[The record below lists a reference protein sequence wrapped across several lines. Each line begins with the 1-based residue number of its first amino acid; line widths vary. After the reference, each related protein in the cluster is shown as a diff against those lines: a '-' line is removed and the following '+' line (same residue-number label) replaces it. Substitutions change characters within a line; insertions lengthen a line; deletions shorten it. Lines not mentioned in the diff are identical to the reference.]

1 MFHEKEIL
9 RRLTFIEELLFLLLQ
24 ERAPK
29 RARSARLV
37 FKDSKGN
44 TMANITVHINDA
56 PSTAVFTEFSG
67 ANGTGIA
74 VPPVGAVAF
83 VSDNPAVCTV
93 DPASGLLGYVSA
105 GTANITG
112 TDAGNSLT
120 ASGAVTVSAAVAQSA
135 TVTFNTPAAS

>member
-1 MFHEKEIL
+1 
-9 RRLTFIEELLFLLLQ
+9 
-24 ERAPK
+24 
-29 RARSARLV
+29 
-37 FKDSKGN
+37 
-44 TMANITVHINDA
+44 MANITVHINDA

-112 TDAGNSLT
+112 ADAGNSLT